1 MNSPVEFGFVQ
12 EGEKLVEGDEL
23 VGGKNDPVDEVIAE
37 DFDGGFLSEEADGIV
52 EFDASLFAFV
62 DFVELFEEFLEFSIF
77 EIFGHSRH
85 VIIFIDIKGMREW
98 RVNKR
103 IIFYFN

>member
-12 EGEKLVEGDEL
+12 EGKKLVEGDEL
-23 VGGKNDPVDEVIAE
+23 VGGENDPVDEVIAE

-85 VIIFIDIKGMREW
+85 VIIFIDIIEGSWESSE
-98 RVNKR
+98 
-103 IIFYFN
+103 I